1 MELFIVIGVVFVLFF
16 IIRARNKV
24 KYVVKGLKWFIGVGF
39 YERSKLSPAETFL
52 LTMRVTAKCRFNA
65 ASRLSNLN
73 KFSFL
78 TTTLLSLGLIFIP
91 LAQNSDIDIVIKQG
105 VINMMQIFLAVSVL
119 VYSIIIGTSKYEVRS
134 EKLTAC
140 GDSLKELIRKLNKKL
155 KEDSLEINE
164 LEDYQ
169 VTYAHIISK
178 TENPQN
184 VDYIIATLDMG
195 RDYKIT
201 GLRRLHLKIK
211 SYFLLCIPYYIPVL
225 MLSLEA
231 TFIFYML
238 IPDNVPDFLKLKN

>member
-1 MELFIVIGVVFVLFF
+1 MKIFF
-16 IIRARNKV
+16 KKIMIEMPKIMMKN
-24 KYVVKGLKWFIGVGF
+24 VVKFLKWFIGIGF

-65 ASRLSNLN
+65 ANRLGNLN

-91 LAQNSDIDIVIKQG
+91 LAQNSDIDIAIKQG

-140 GDSLKELIRKLNKKL
+140 GDSLKELIRKLNKKI
-155 KEDSLEINE
+155 KENSLELNE

-211 SYFLLCIPYYIPVL
+211 SYFLLFIPYYIPVL

-231 TFIFYML
+231 AFIFFML
-238 IPDNVPDFLKLKN
+238 VPDNAPEFLKLSS